1 MKNVRV
7 GEIAVPAQR
16 AEQIVALEVQ
26 RHQANRVGNCTDR
39 ALHGGFLALDV
50 DRQVHLEDRH
60 AGSASETQTPCVHA
74 RTEDDDGVDIPQGL
88 LELVVDEALA
98 AGDE

>member
-50 DRQVHLEDRH
+50 DRQ
-60 AGSASETQTPCVHA
+60 
-74 RTEDDDGVDIPQGL
+74 DDDGVDIPQGL